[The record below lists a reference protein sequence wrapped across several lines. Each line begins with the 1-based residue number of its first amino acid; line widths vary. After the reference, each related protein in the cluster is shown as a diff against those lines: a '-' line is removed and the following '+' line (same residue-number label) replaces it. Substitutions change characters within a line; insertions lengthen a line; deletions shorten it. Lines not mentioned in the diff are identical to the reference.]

1 MKIAVVGCGAL
12 GSYYGA
18 LLQRAGHETWF
29 LLRSDFD
36 TVRNHGVTIHS
47 RGETLHARP
56 HAAVS
61 PSAIG
66 PADLVLV
73 ALKTTAND
81 QLPHLVPPLLG
92 PATAVITLQNGLGNE
107 DSLARLLPH
116 ARTVPNPRIL
126 GGLCI
131 VCVNRVAPGVIHH
144 IDHGHITLGEFQR
157 PASAET
163 EALAALFRHAGI
175 PCDVTP
181 DLPRARWE
189 KLTWNIPFNGLTIAS
204 RAGLEAVR
212 SGRLTP
218 NRPDS
223 PSLTTDLLLADP
235 EWHALVRE
243 TLREVIAAA
252 RALGHPIDDSLE
264 ELQIRRTLTIGAY
277 RPSTLIDFER
287 GLPLELDSLFL
298 EPLRRARAV
307 GLAMPRLEALINV
320 LTALKPP
327 ATQ

>member
-1 MKIAVVGCGAL
+1 MNIAVVGCGAL

-18 LLQRAGHETWF
+18 LLQRAGLNVSF
-29 LLRSDFD
+29 VLRSDFAA
-36 TVRNHGVTIHS
+36 VRDHGVTIHS
-47 RGETLHARP
+47 RGQILHARP
-56 HAAVS
+56 RAVS
-61 PSAIG
+61 HPAEAG

-81 QLPHLVPPLLG
+81 QLPHLIPPLLG
-92 PATAVITLQNGLGNE
+92 PATAVVTLQNGLGNE
-107 DSLARLLPH
+107 DALARLLPH
-116 ARTVPNPRIL
+116 AQTVPHPRIL

-144 IDHGHITLGEFQR
+144 IDHGHITLGEFSR
-157 PASAET
+157 AADAGT
-163 EALAALFRHAGI
+163 EALASVFRSAGI

-212 SGRLTP
+212 AGRLTP
-218 NRPDS
+218 GRPDS

-235 EWHALVRE
+235 EWHALVRA
-243 TLREVIAAA
+243 TLREVIVAA
-252 RALGHPIDDSLE
+252 RALGHPIDDRLE
-264 ELQIRRTLTIGAY
+264 ELQIQRTLTIGAY

-298 EPLRRARAV
+298 EPLRQARAV
-307 GLAMPRLEALINV
+307 GLALPRLEALVSV
-320 LTALKPP
+320 LTALQPP
-327 ATQ
+327 PRQ